1 GIAALKDVLTAFEAK
16 GLPTPQAMRDSVS
29 IDIKRLQGLQN
40 DDGGFDFW
48 RRGERSF
55 PYVSVHAAHALVRA
69 QSKDFAVP
77 EEMLKRS
84 QNYLRE
90 IEKKIPKE
98 YSPE

>member
-1 GIAALKDVLTAFEAK
+1 
-16 GLPTPQAMRDSVS
+16 MRDSVS

-40 DDGGFDFW
+40 EMAAFDFW

-90 IEKKIPKE
+90 IEKKIPRSTALKR
-98 YSPE
+98 SGRFRLTPSTFAR